1 MKASKGGRHRR
12 RVVETEEYV
21 AMLHRMVDAL
31 ARRLSDDPVGL
42 VHVEPLREHLRD
54 AMNIAIALNQ
64 EKPRGYSFGELAEIL
79 GMRRESV
86 YERAVR
92 GRTLL
97 ADMRA
102 RLGVTSLRRHRETR
116 LQEAALR
123 TAARQEDRSDPPALA
138 CPGASRRPFGRES
151 NWQALRRLDQSSLPQ
166 FRSDGSTPSG
176 SPAADR
182 KRRSGSSV
190 A

>member
-1 MKASKGGRHRR
+1 MKPSAGSRHRR

-64 EKPRGYSFGELAEIL
+64 EKPRGYSFGELAKIL

-86 YERAVR
+86 YERAVK
-92 GRTLL
+92 GRARL
-97 ADMRA
+97 AERRA
-102 RLGVTSLRRHRETR
+102 RLGVTSLRRHREAR
-116 LQEAALR
+116 LQQAALPSAR
-123 TAARQEDRSDPPALA
+123 TPPSTFQLSTPEKPDP
-138 CPGASRRPFGRES
+138 
-151 NWQALRRLDQSSLPQ
+151 LRRHQQRAANSAFPWAW
-166 FRSDGSTPSG
+166 PS
-176 SPAADR
+176 
-182 KRRSGSSV
+182 
-190 A
+190 